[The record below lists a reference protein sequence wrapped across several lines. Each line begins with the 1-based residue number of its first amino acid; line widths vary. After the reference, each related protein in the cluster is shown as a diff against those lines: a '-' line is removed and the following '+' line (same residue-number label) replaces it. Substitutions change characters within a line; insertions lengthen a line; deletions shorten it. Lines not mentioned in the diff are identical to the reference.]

1 MLLFVDFLIDFFVFQ
16 SIYIIFA
23 SPNTKLTYGVT
34 VALQILDL
42 SVQVRILVSQLK
54 RPVINADNRAFAY
67 FFASSSTAFFTASSS
82 LNSIGK
88 NPASPSIFLDMYAF
102 RRIRM
107 KFADCLISFG
117 TALTPFSSA

>member
-1 MLLFVDFLIDFFVFQ
+1 MKVYKIFHNQTLRICFNAMMLLFLLFLIDFFVFR

-54 RPVINADNRAFAY
+54 RPVINSDKPGVFLFSGK
-67 FFASSSTAFFTASSS
+67 FFDGFLYRF
-82 LNSIGK
+82 I
-88 NPASPSIFLDMYAF
+88 IFKQD
-102 RRIRM
+102 REESGITQ
-107 KFADCLISFG
+107 DIS
-117 TALTPFSSA
+117 

>member
-1 MLLFVDFLIDFFVFQ
+1 MFFLIDFFVFQ

-54 RPVINADNRAFAY
+54 RPVINTDKPGVFLFRCQLFNG
-67 FFASSSTAFFTASSS
+67 FFYR
-82 LNSIGK
+82 LI
-88 NPASPSIFLDMYAF
+88 IFKEDREESGITQHISGYV
-102 RRIRM
+102 
-107 KFADCLISFG
+107 CLQSYQDEVC
-117 TALTPFSSA
+117 

>member
-54 RPVINADNRAFAY
+54 RPVINIDKPGVFLI
-67 FFASSSTAFFTASSS
+67 FGKLF
-82 LNSIGK
+82 NSF
-88 NPASPSIFLDMYAF
+88 PH
-102 RRIRM
+102 
-107 KFADCLISFG
+107 CLIIFKQDWEESG
-117 TALTPFSSA
+117 ITQRISGYVCLQTYQDEVC